1 MENYI
6 IYLEKLRINNEKKH
20 KQSGSE
26 IIFLIKNIKNK
37 WKIRNGR

>member
-26 IIFLIKNIKNK
+26 IIFLNK
-37 WKIRNGR
+37 KYKK